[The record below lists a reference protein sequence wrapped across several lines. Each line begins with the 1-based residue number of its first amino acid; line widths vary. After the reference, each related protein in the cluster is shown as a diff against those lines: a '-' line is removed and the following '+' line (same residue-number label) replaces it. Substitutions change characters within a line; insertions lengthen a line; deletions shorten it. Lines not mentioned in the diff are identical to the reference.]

1 MRISI
6 LRIFMHPL
14 CINKPYAILYRY
26 NRVCVVYGKTG
37 VDVVSKLGICLV
49 LKNQG
54 KHFAKWDR

>member
-1 MRISI
+1 
-6 LRIFMHPL
+6 MHLL